1 METTET
7 TKGAKKTTTSKGAKA
22 LKGKGKKGAKKA
34 KSTRKDKPTTGQ
46 SAPHTDV
53 KLDELNDKEL
63 KVLGAVNGK
72 GEGSREEIAIP
83 DLTKVFKNTAAT
95 KAQANSWVRNSL
107 RRLVTGEYVEKLQ
120 RGLYRMT
127 EKGRKRLSR
136 ASA

>member
-7 TKGAKKTTTSKGAKA
+7 TKGAKKINKGAKA
-22 LKGKGKKGAKKA
+22 LKAKGKKGAKAAKA
-34 KSTRKDKPTTGQ
+34 ARKDKPTTGQ
-46 SAPHTDV
+46 SAPHVDV

-72 GEGSREEIAIP
+72 GEGQREEITIP

-107 RRLVTGEYVEKLQ
+107 RRLITGEYVEKMQ

-136 ASA
+136 AAN

>member
-7 TKGAKKTTTSKGAKA
+7 TKKTTKGAKGAKAA
-22 LKGKGKKGAKKA
+22 LKGKGKKGAKRA
-34 KSTRKDKPTTGQ
+34 KSARKDKPTTGQ
-46 SAPHTDV
+46 SAPHVNVD
-53 KLDELNDKEL
+53 LDALNDKEL

-72 GEGSREEIAIP
+72 GEGAREEITIP
-83 DLTKVFKNTAAT
+83 NLTKVFKNTAAT

-120 RGLYRMT
+120 RGVYRMT

-136 ASA
+136 AAN